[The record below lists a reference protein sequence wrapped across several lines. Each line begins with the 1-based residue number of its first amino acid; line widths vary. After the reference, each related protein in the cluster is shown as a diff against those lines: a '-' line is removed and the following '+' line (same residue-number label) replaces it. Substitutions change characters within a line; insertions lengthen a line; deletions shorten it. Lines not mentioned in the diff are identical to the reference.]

1 MPAGFPKL
9 MKQGS
14 KQRFIYR
21 ARKFNDSVIFDP
33 AVSVEADEEVKEEDK
48 YPDNHA
54 VSIQSSASMFIVILT
69 VFFM

>member
-21 ARKFNDSVIFDP
+21 AHKFNDSVVFDP
-33 AVSVEADEEVKEEDK
+33 AVSVEADEEDNEEDK

-54 VSIQSSASMFIVILT
+54 VSIQSRGFMFIVILT